1 MNKRLF
7 TLFIL
12 IFSICSSISCT
23 GLKQQERI
31 GYDTLGSA
39 VTAASYAVIG
49 EYGEAIPPDF
59 TAGKFMRL
67 IEKKIPEEYYNALKK
82 YSLDLKP
89 KGSYYLLLVH
99 DPKTK
104 SLILFDYSCTPEP
117 DGPVLLEPEKY
128 DLKNLELYDTCK
140 GQNW

>member
-1 MNKRLF
+1 LSIKLN
-7 TLFIL
+7 T
-12 IFSICSSISCT
+12 FS
-23 GLKQQERI
+23 
-31 GYDTLGSA
+31 
-39 VTAASYAVIG
+39 AASYAVIG

-82 YSLDLKP
+82 YFLDIRP

-104 SLILFDYSCTPEP
+104 TLILFDYSCTPEP
-117 DGPVLLEPEKY
+117 DGQVLLEPEKY
-128 DLKNLELYDTCK
+128 VDIP
-140 GQNW
+140 QNFIMNWDK